1 MAQIATKI
9 EKMSEQFSLLRYRL
23 APADVVCLS
32 SPLFFFEGF
41 FWVKFGVKKP
51 RCSIHAYRFQSGN
64 VHSS

>member
-32 SPLFFFEGF
+32 SPLFFLKGF
-41 FWVKFGVKKP
+41 FG
-51 RCSIHAYRFQSGN
+51 
-64 VHSS
+64 